1 MNDLADGMMDLTANP
16 TYINWMY
23 DGSVQDF
30 PLPPL
35 TYTAVVIATIHLLAS
50 TGAGS

>member
-1 MNDLADGMMDLTANP
+1 MNDLADGMIDLTANP

-23 DGSVQDF
+23 DGSAQDY

-35 TYTAVVIATIHLLAS
+35 LYTLVVAGRIDMLLLLGVS
-50 TGAGS
+50 